1 MSAIQV
7 TRRRAVLAVA
17 ALLAS
22 AAIGP
27 VAIAATTDIAGD
39 TAARSVRAL
48 GLPEVEIVV
57 GPEGLEAPAAL
68 PAGHVLFTLVPEGP
82 NLAGLTLLQP
92 PAGMP
97 ESEIVA
103 NIPAAISEDVALP
116 GWVYAGGVEAM
127 EPGEPESFVVDLQPG
142 EYRLAAAWRDAEA
155 MDAAPSISS
164 AVLTV
169 ARPASGPEATAAA
182 REGAPEAAVR
192 LEMTDDLAYLVA
204 PSPLPAGPQVWEI
217 ANTGTLQAHHAVMM
231 RVPDG
236 TTAEQIVEE
245 AGAMMTGAAPSP
257 DGVMAQAAP
266 AGYAGMQTGG
276 ITTWAEFDLEP
287 GTYAVICFIAD
298 PATGHPHVMEGMVSV
313 FTVG

>member
-1 MSAIQV
+1 MRIV
-7 TRRRAVLAVA
+7 TTTRRRAVLAVA

-22 AAIGP
+22 AASGP
-27 VAIAATTDIAGD
+27 VAIAATTDVAQEA
-39 TAARSVRAL
+39 AARSPWAL
-48 GLPEVEIVV
+48 GYPEVEIVV
-57 GPEGLEAPAAL
+57 GPDGIEAPAAL
-68 PAGHVLFTLVPEGP
+68 PAGHVVFTLVPEGP
-82 NLAGLTLLQP
+82 NLAGLTLLRP

-127 EPGEPESFVVDLQPG
+127 EPGEPESFVVDLVPG
-142 EYRLAAAWRDAEA
+142 EYRLATTWRDAED
-155 MDAAPSISS
+155 MEAASAVSS
-164 AVLTV
+164 ATLTV

-182 REGAPEAAVR
+182 REAAPAATVR
-192 LEMTDDLAYLVA
+192 LEMTDDLAYLLA

-217 ANTGTLQAHHAVMM
+217 ANTGTLQAHHAVLM

-236 TTAEQIVEE
+236 TTAEQVVAES
-245 AGAMMTGAAPSP
+245 GAMMTGAAPAP
-257 DGVMAQAAP
+257 DGVFAQAMP

-276 ITTWAEFDLEP
+276 ITTWAEFDFEP

-313 FTVG
+313 FIVA